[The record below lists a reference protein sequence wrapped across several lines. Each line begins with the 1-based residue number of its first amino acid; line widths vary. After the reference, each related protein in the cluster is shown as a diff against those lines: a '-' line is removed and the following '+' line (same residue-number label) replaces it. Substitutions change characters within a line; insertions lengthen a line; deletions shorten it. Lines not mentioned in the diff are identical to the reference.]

1 MLIAVT
7 YLLPKGVNKEMIYNC
22 KGYEVI
28 KNHKGSDMCQF
39 CFINPIP
46 RWFLLNNFLLQK

>member
-7 YLLPKGVNKEMIYNC
+7 YLLTKGVNKEIINNC

-28 KNHKGSDMCQF
+28 KKQ
-39 CFINPIP
+39 
-46 RWFLLNNFLLQK
+46 